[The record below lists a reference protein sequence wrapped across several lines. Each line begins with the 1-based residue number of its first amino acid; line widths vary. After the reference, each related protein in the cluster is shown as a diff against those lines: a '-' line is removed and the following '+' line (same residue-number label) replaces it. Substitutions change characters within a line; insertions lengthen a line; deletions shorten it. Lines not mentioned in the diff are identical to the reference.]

1 MCARLRA
8 VLATTAESAFFFVGA
23 FSLFCPA
30 AAQSLQHRRRVFV
43 ARIRGFSF
51 SVFTGGSRASCCER
65 CVFFLFWKGVLR
77 FGGTAGLKKARKELR
92 KAGFRFVSWQDLVHS
107 FCDWRR
113 GGDGGNHAAVCGVG
127 GVVGLFDGSAVACSA
142 RARTCSTSEHQRI
155 DYWPGDC
162 ICHVIHG
169 ARVDIHY
176 PSSWC
181 YPL

>member
-92 KAGFRFVSWQDLVHS
+92 KAGFRFVS
-107 FCDWRR
+107 
-113 GGDGGNHAAVCGVG
+113 
-127 GVVGLFDGSAVACSA
+127 
-142 RARTCSTSEHQRI
+142 
-155 DYWPGDC
+155 
-162 ICHVIHG
+162 
-169 ARVDIHY
+169 
-176 PSSWC
+176 
-181 YPL
+181 